1 MPRLV
6 KVSLKE
12 AQGKKTTRKSRGKVL
27 EQYKRYILTL
37 KESEAG
43 KFNIR
48 DDKEGF
54 AIRKRI
60 ERAAYALGIKV
71 KVKKRKD
78 TIYFYKKSEK

>member
-12 AQGKKTTRKSRGKVL
+12 AQGKKITRKSRGKVL
-27 EQYKRYILTL
+27 EQYKRHILAL
-37 KESEAG
+37 KEREAG

-54 AIRKRI
+54 AVRKRI
-60 ERAAYALGIKV
+60 ERAAYALGMKV
-71 KVKKRKD
+71 EVQKRKD
-78 TIYFYKKSEK
+78 AIYFWNETEK